1 VATRCQSLTR
11 KEPTGI
17 DHGAG
22 YGKPPLQTRFSKGQS
37 GNPRGRPKGHHRNA
51 PFEAILGQT
60 VTVRED
66 GNERPIS
73 ASEAFLL
80 QLTKRGL
87 EGDSFAARMA
97 VQAIDD
103 ARHSNLTDHSEQLTI
118 VTWMVA
124 PGSVNSALEPLRM
137 AKTLYPTTKHAQVL
151 LEPWLVKA
159 ALERLEGRQ
168 LNVDEQRT
176 VVNATRTPRKVQW
189 PEWWKVFK

>member
-1 VATRCQSLTR
+1 MATRCQSLTR

-17 DHGAG
+17 DHGSG

-66 GNERPIS
+66 GNERRIS

-97 VQAIDD
+97 VQMFEN
-103 ARHSNLTDHSEQLTI
+103 ARQSNLTGQTEQ
-118 VTWMVA
+118 VTFVYWMVA
-124 PGSVNSALEPLRM
+124 PGSVTQALLPLRM
-137 AKTLYPTTKHAQVL
+137 AKMLYPTTKHAQIL

-159 ALERLEGRQ
+159 ALARLEGRQ
-168 LNVDEQRT
+168 LNEDEQRT